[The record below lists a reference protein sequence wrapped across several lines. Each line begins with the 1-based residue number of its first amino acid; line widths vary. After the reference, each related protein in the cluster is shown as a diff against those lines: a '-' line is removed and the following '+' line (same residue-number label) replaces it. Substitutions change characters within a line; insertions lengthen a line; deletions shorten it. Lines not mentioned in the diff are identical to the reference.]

1 MKQERILYAMGD
13 INEKLIFDAM
23 NDRKPVKKAWIRRLS
38 VAACLALV
46 LAVGVPYVADVVT
59 HKGGHIGLDHT
70 DLDVMTVIAF
80 GGAYYEVIDMT
91 DTKLLDRFHL
101 PHEITPDMIGVSLGA
116 GEDSNGDRIG
126 AFYRYTPYDRIVTV
140 RPNGDTRPATA
151 VYVYEDDGE
160 YAFALFCNYLSFD
173 GNTHQEASEMFAVY
187 GIDEAEDIA
196 SIEIDGKTVTDRE
209 TIRTIYET
217 VNSALAMGG
226 DDFDKTIF
234 KGKNE
239 QEQTALSW
247 EIADA
252 TVGMRIETVEG
263 LVTGEL
269 RYHTSIGY
277 VSWALNYYQLNAP
290 LEY

>member
-1 MKQERILYAMGD
+1 MKQERILYAMGS
-13 INEKLIFDAM
+13 INDKLIFDAM
-23 NDRKPVKKAWIRRLS
+23 NDGKPAKKAWVRRLS

-46 LAVGVPYVADVVT
+46 LAVGVPYVADVVA
-59 HKGGHIGLDHT
+59 HKGGHIDV
-70 DLDVMTVIAF
+70 DLDVITLIAF
-80 GGAYYEVIDMT
+80 GGAYYEVIDTT
-91 DTKLLDRFHL
+91 DTKALDRFGL
-101 PHEITPDMIGVSLGA
+101 PHEITPDMIGASLGS

-126 AFYRYTPYDRIVTV
+126 AFYRYVPYDHILTV
-140 RPNGDTRPATA
+140 LPNGDTRPATA
-151 VYVYEDDGE
+151 VYIYEDDGE

-196 SIEIDGKTVTDRE
+196 SIEIGGKKVTDRE
-209 TIRTIYET
+209 IIRAIYET
-217 VNSALAMGG
+217 VISSRSMGG

-239 QEQTALSW
+239 QERTALSW
-247 EIADA
+247 EIADS

-277 VSWALNYYQLNAP
+277 VSWALNYYRLDAP